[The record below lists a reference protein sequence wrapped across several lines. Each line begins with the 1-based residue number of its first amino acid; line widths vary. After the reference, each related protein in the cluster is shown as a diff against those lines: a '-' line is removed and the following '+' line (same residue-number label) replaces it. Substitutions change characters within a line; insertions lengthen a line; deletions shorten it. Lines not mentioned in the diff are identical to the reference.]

1 MMKAATTNKKIT
13 SGLPP
18 ARRREK
24 SAERPMDEKNIS
36 MNAVCNW
43 PWNLKVSPNN
53 ALSANT
59 TMPASRPPA
68 TARGC

>member
-1 MMKAATTNKKIT
+1 
-13 SGLPP
+13 
-18 ARRREK
+18 
-24 SAERPMDEKNIS
+24 MDEKNIS

-68 TARGC
+68 TGSGMLKSDRNLILTTSQRSSSSTRVARIIV